1 MRCCKE
7 IEKKKAGICG
17 LIEKT
22 GKCLGKERRGAL
34 VSQKDFPQRRGG
46 AEKMPSK
53 DSPSLRR
60 LYREK

>member
-17 LIEKT
+17 LIKKT

-34 VSQKDFPQRRGG
+34 VSQKDFPRRRREN
-46 AEKMPSK
+46 AIKRFAISA
-53 DSPSLRR
+53 SLR
-60 LYREK
+60 EK